1 MTVTLRS
8 DPPSFD
14 HLGTHAYTHT
24 CTHAYTHV
32 HRHTCIHTHVHMH
45 TPSYTHMLTHTC
57 TPAYT
62 HHTHARATRSSMNKV
77 GTFVD
82 YTLIRAEVSHR
93 RKADSERRVTF
104 LYTESEWHRG
114 DVYNC

>member
-14 HLGTHAYTHT
+14 HLGTHANTHT
-24 CTHAYTHV
+24 CTHAYTHTHV
-32 HRHTCIHTHVHMH
+32 HTHVHMH
-45 TPSYTHMLTHTC
+45 TPSYTHTF
-57 TPAYT
+57 T